1 MRTSLRLTAAS
12 VAAAALVAT
21 ASGAMAQPIEPA
33 PAPVA
38 TDRYST
44 SSSGADHAGDA
55 LRTGQYLIQQGN
67 VIGVLVLLVTAPF
80 KIFTSGV
87 CDLAAGSSLPNPCV
101 PNVW

>member
-21 ASGAMAQPIEPA
+21 ASGALAQPLEPA

-38 TDRYST
+38 ESYST
-44 SSSGADHAGDA
+44 GSSGADHAGDA
-55 LRTGQYLIQQGN
+55 LRTGQYLVQQGN
-67 VIGVLVLLVTAPF
+67 VIGVLVLLVTTPF

>member
-1 MRTSLRLTAAS
+1 MRTTLRLTTAS

-21 ASGAMAQPIEPA
+21 ASGALAQPLE

-38 TDRYST
+38 DSYST
-44 SSSGADHAGDA
+44 GSSGADHAGDA
-55 LRTGQYLIQQGN
+55 LRTGQYLVQQGN
-67 VIGVLVLLVTAPF
+67 VIGVLVLLVTTPF

-101 PNVW
+101 PRVW